1 MKFLFLTAIMLAA
14 TVGGAQMSDEAAIRS
29 IVEEESTAWTQGD
42 AAAYS
47 RHFAENGTCTNIL
60 GQLFTGHDVF
70 LKQHDFLF
78 KGPYRGTTLHHDV
91 VSLQFVRPDV
101 AIVEVLT
108 SVTGFQKLAPGLNT
122 DKSGRLRTRLLQVLV
137 KDKAEWKIVAYHNVD
152 VKSQTLVP
160 DPEVATLHN
169 QADGA
174 VAH

>member
-1 MKFLFLTAIMLAA
+1 MT
-14 TVGGAQMSDEAAIRS
+14 DEAAIRS

-42 AAAYS
+42 AAAFS

-60 GQLFTGHDVF
+60 GQLFIGHDAF
-70 LKQHDFLF
+70 LKQHDLLF

-122 DKSGRLRTRLLQVLV
+122 DKSGRLRTRLLQVLE
-137 KDKAEWKIVAYHNVD
+137 KDKDDWMIVAYHNVD
-152 VKSQTLVP
+152 VKSQAPVP
-160 DPEVATLHN
+160 DPEEASIHHE
-169 QADGA
+169 ADGA
-174 VAH
+174 GAH